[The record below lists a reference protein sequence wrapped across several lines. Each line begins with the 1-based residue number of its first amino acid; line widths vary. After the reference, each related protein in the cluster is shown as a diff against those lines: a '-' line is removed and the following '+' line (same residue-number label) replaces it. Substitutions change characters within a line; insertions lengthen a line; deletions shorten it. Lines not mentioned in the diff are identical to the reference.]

1 MDIYK
6 YCGWGKIIIAD
17 LILNQFGSAFCTE
30 QTELSSS
37 LLLEGKGGG
46 ALNIEKQK
54 MRALS
59 HFYDANEDPWSAVI
73 TMSRWRQ
80 CLHW

>member
-37 LLLEGKGGG
+37 LLLEGKWGPPP
-46 ALNIEKQK
+46 LNIDKQK

-59 HFYDANEDPWSAVI
+59 HLYDENVDP
-73 TMSRWRQ
+73 
-80 CLHW
+80 